1 MLFQI
6 PKGLYDILPYEVDQE
21 WKLSHYWQYLETVI
35 RKTALDFGFKEIRT
49 PTFEKMFKGMLG
61 YKLFTGKEI
70 RGLLKG

>member
-1 MLFQI
+1 M
-6 PKGLYDILPYEVDQE
+6 V
-21 WKLSHYWQYLETVI
+21 
-35 RKTALDFGFKEIRT
+35 RKFKRINTQNNSSDFGIFIEKRKNYLWSPWCSMDLLRT